1 MSKKEVYILGIRGIP
16 AEHGGFETFAEI
28 LALYLVENGWE
39 VTVFCQTEEHKTG
52 YQDEFKGVKRFFIN
66 AKDSSL
72 GTIFFDFKS
81 VYYSLKNRKVC
92 LTLGYNT
99 AIFNILH
106 RIWGFKNV
114 INMDGI
120 EWKRSKWSRPIKAW
134 FYVNE
139 RIAGWVG
146 NELIADHPEIKN
158 YLATKYR
165 EDKITMIPYGGYL
178 NKDSDA
184 TLISKYSVEP
194 NNYLTVIARPEPE
207 NSFFEIVAAFS
218 AKPRG
223 VKLLVFGKFTD
234 DNPYHVK
241 VKGIASD
248 EVIFAGVEYDKPT
261 LQALRTHS
269 RYYIHGH
276 QVGGTNPSL
285 VEALSMHNAIIAH
298 DNKFNRWV
306 ASGAA
311 LYFSNV
317 EELTQIFDENLDNSA
332 QIASLKNHAK
342 NQDETYFQWQ
352 SILQDYESVLLKQ
365 MKI

>member
-1 MSKKEVYILGIRGIP
+1 MSKKEVYILGIRGVP

-28 LALYLVENGWE
+28 LALYLVEKGWE
-39 VTVFCQTEEHKTG
+39 VTVFCQTENFETG
-52 YQDEFKGVKRFFIN
+52 YQNEYKSVKRFFIN
-66 AKDSSL
+66 AKDTSL

-81 VYYSLKNRKVC
+81 VYYSLKNKKLC

-106 RIWGFKNV
+106 RLWGVKNV

-120 EWKRSKWSRPIKAW
+120 EWKRSKWSRPVKIW
-134 FYVNE
+134 FYINE
-139 RIAGWVG
+139 RIAGLVG

-178 NKDSDA
+178 NKESDA
-184 TLISKYSVEP
+184 NLISKYAVEP
-194 NNYLTVIARPEPE
+194 NDYLTIIARPEPE
-207 NSFFEIVAAFS
+207 NSFFEIVSAFS

-234 DNPYHVK
+234 KNPYHVK
-241 VKGIASD
+241 VKSAASE

-261 LQALRTHS
+261 LQALRTYS
-269 RYYIHGH
+269 RFYIHGH

-285 VEALSMHNAIIAH
+285 VEALSMGNAIIAH

-306 ASGAA
+306 AADAA
-311 LYFSNV
+311 LYFSST
-317 EELTQIFDENLDNSA
+317 EELTQLFDDNLDNVE
-332 QIASLKNHAK
+332 QISYLQSNAK
-342 NQDETYFQWQ
+342 QQEEKFFQWQ
-352 SILQDYESVLLKQ
+352 SILDDYESILLKSLES
-365 MKI
+365 